1 MQGLENNN
9 IDLKNLPSTPL
20 YPLKK
25 PILTPEQLEQKK
37 KDLIADLNQKSKEL
51 TDLGLLDKLG
61 GFVGYQTDN
70 AKEREK
76 QLTDLKTQ
84 ALDNKIEFK
93 DLPNALKDDYYNKA
107 ETSILNPL
115 KTKNEIAKKDYQKDL
130 QRKAILQ
137 KKSQELTESDKELIV
152 NDSGF
157 FNNALDAITGK
168 SEVEKLKEFKE
179 KEKAKDITKEIQ
191 KAYSAFSNIDKNKDF
206 FSLFSSPDKEAQEKA
221 KQDFE
226 TIAKNLY
233 HFDSV
238 IYNEKN
244 EPFVTKGDKV
254 YKINDGFID
263 NFTQSLVNNKFSIA
277 GSVAGGITGAKYG
290 KNVGAL
296 GLVGGAI
303 AGAALGSTIGAASDA
318 IVTNLALDRE
328 NKADEII
335 RHALSEGALSLA
347 TDTIMLGAGKAI
359 KPLVKAPLK
368 LAEMSMP
375 FQFTKN
381 FFTGNTKR
389 ASEIIENTLSKEQ
402 QQALKEF
409 SAQFGGETKINQESG
424 KDFLRDKI
432 KSVFKGD
439 ENKLKAYDKVKEIL
453 TLDNHKE
460 QQQAFIRAIRSDET
474 GNTLAFLVEAANLS
488 PKANANLKSI
498 LNQTTENLTKS
509 LKQFDLKDYEIKSVF
524 DNLEQGTKESYDKAL
539 NEIIGKLYDNSYKV
553 NLRESVQD
561 ATNFEKFLNDLKAQ
575 GEIDPQA
582 KSFLRQIEENVY
594 NPNGVTYE
602 QLKNSRQLINAYLR
616 NVKDPSTL
624 GYIQKAS
631 ANFLKNDIDSAIES
645 LLKQNKS
652 AYEKISELQKSAI
665 SDYRDMKQALELVD
679 KAKIRDKNTQESDAI
694 SSLMKIIQG
703 QGQKDLTNYQALTK
717 GLNQSDKER
726 LELSMLNR
734 LMEQSLKQ
742 DESLKVFDSA
752 QFFNKLNEF
761 KEDVFTTPKAKE
773 YIDIASG
780 FHKLFKNDAKIAE
793 SLKPAITKNLSQ
805 GLATSLSGA
814 LKYQWTKFTLGT
826 LYRNAPDRILGVKL
840 PKALNEATAG
850 AALKYHLKRALER
863 SHSISDFSK
872 NLELSAQN
880 AKFSNNTLK
889 IIEELNNG
897 VKQASE
903 EIKAKAT
910 KYEKALQELQKIDE
924 SKLTKEQQ
932 QVLKVFKGELDPTEI
947 KGIDLNDLYILDQGT
962 RHATTKKILVKHY
975 GEENTGGL
983 TNDELINMSE
993 VIKNGSVLL
1002 ESFERLK
1009 NGFRYGYE
1017 WENNGVK
1024 LRLVVDDLNDGNKI
1038 FDFYRNF
1045 KDFRDA
1051 RPQPSTSKDNGTQPI
1066 TLDENNPTQKPLKD
1080 QEDLLKNTELNNE
1093 TTQEV
1098 KNLSPLE
1105 QANAEKLAKLESEA
1119 KQSEQEFL
1127 KAKEQELKRKEAL
1140 KKKLEHERGNAG
1152 NIESQTKI
1160 EVGED
1165 IPTEIQAQIPKS
1177 RVRLNE
1183 REIYDLDY
1191 AIVKAKDLKPS
1202 FTTGGTQKRTDMNEE
1217 QIKSIAENFDP
1228 KKIFG
1233 SGGFEDL
1240 PIILHDGQVIAGNH
1254 RIQGMLNFT
1263 PKSRYIYNKAIKE
1276 YYHIDLKP
1284 DELLVRVPHQ
1294 RLDNTEINNL
1304 AASSNQGRFNSESDH
1319 AIAVL
1324 SHYEAKLK
1332 ELDQKLDADSIYSL
1346 KNIVAKN
1353 LNFDKATH
1361 PNVGDSNLALLMF
1374 NMPRT
1379 KTQGI
1384 ELLNRWQKEFS
1395 NDIKSYEKVK
1405 KMFVDNAGSFHNL
1418 IHDMNFPKVSLNAY
1432 LSDIMDRSFANL
1444 KNYQSTSESLKDLSE
1459 KFYKTSSLEMF
1470 EKSDQ
1475 SVSDISEIL
1484 GGAIARFARFDDP
1497 SKALFEALRSDNI
1510 KKGLKDFK
1518 IADEAKDMFNPD
1530 SKEFKDID
1538 IYDFTHYLLMV
1549 NREPNENNPV
1559 LNRLIQA
1566 VKDMQKES
1574 EKGIKKPK
1582 LETPSEW
1589 GPNYSEFKNDGLGAI
1604 NKLLETKKGFVAGA
1618 FYKEGLGDIDLVWG
1632 NKDYGLEHILEKRK
1646 KQYKRL
1652 GLTPEQAKERTNE
1665 LIKEIPNIIQKGLKK
1680 EDKPGYAVIIL
1691 NNSKVVLSKFKGDN
1705 ELKNHYMITSFEVDD
1720 NVLRELETIAT
1731 LSNDYRDG
1739 INYSISNLIE
1749 PNPTTNAIKTQEL
1762 SPLELANAEKLAKL
1776 ETEKETKAEAVKKLN
1791 FDEIKKLIDE
1801 SPRTGS
1807 SMPILGMQNLNA
1819 EAVEYIQ
1826 KNHKRIAVEKIEP
1839 SFAKDLKLKY
1849 PDDARAVIDY
1859 QAINHIL
1866 KEHKNLAYED
1876 IANYRGLFKQA
1887 NETLKLKDNQNR
1899 PVVASFNQINEFFV
1913 VVEQV
1918 SNAKNELMLKTMYK
1932 ARGNYKDSLIY
1943 KKTLAKSQNSN

>member
-1 MQGLENNN
+1 MG
-9 IDLKNLPSTPL
+9 
-20 YPLKK
+20 
-25 PILTPEQLEQKK
+25 
-37 KDLIADLNQKSKEL
+37 
-51 TDLGLLDKLG
+51 
-61 GFVGYQTDN
+61 
-70 AKEREK
+70 
-76 QLTDLKTQ
+76 
-84 ALDNKIEFK
+84 
-93 DLPNALKDDYYNKA
+93 
-107 ETSILNPL
+107 TSP
-115 KTKNEIAKKDYQKDL
+115 
-130 QRKAILQ
+130 
-137 KKSQELTESDKELIV
+137 
-152 NDSGF
+152 
-157 FNNALDAITGK
+157 
-168 SEVEKLKEFKE
+168 
-179 KEKAKDITKEIQ
+179 
-191 KAYSAFSNIDKNKDF
+191 
-206 FSLFSSPDKEAQEKA
+206 
-221 KQDFE
+221 
-226 TIAKNLY
+226 
-233 HFDSV
+233 
-238 IYNEKN
+238 
-244 EPFVTKGDKV
+244 
-254 YKINDGFID
+254 
-263 NFTQSLVNNKFSIA
+263 
-277 GSVAGGITGAKYG
+277 
-290 KNVGAL
+290 
-296 GLVGGAI
+296 
-303 AGAALGSTIGAASDA
+303 
-318 IVTNLALDRE
+318 LDRE

-347 TDTIMLGAGKAI
+347 TDTIMLGAGKVI
-359 KPLVKAPLK
+359 KPIVKAPLK

-402 QQALKEF
+402 QEALKEF
-409 SAQFGGETKINQESG
+409 SAQFGGETKINKESD

-539 NEIIGKLYDNSYKV
+539 NEIIGKLYDDSYKV

-561 ATNFEKFLNDLKAQ
+561 ASNFTKFLNDLKAQ

-594 NPNGVTYE
+594 DPNGVTYE

-631 ANFLKNDIDSAIES
+631 ANFLKNDIDNAIEN

-679 KAKIRDKNTQESDAI
+679 KAKIRDKRTQEGDAI
-694 SSLMKIIQG
+694 NSLMKIIKG
-703 QGQKDLTNYQALTK
+703 QGQKDSSNYQALTK
-717 GLNQSDKER
+717 GLNESDKER

-761 KEDVFTTPKAKE
+761 KDDVFTTPKAKE

-780 FHKLFKNDAKIAE
+780 FHRLFKNDAKIAE

-805 GLATSLSGA
+805 GLATTLSGA

-850 AALKYHLKRALER
+850 AALKYHIKRALER
-863 SHSISDFSK
+863 SHSISEFSK
-872 NLELSAQN
+872 NLELNAKN

-889 IIEELNNG
+889 IIEELNNS

-903 EIKAKAT
+903 DISKKASD
-910 KYEKALQELQKIDE
+910 LQ
-924 SKLTKEQQ
+924 
-932 QVLKVFKGELDPTEI
+932 
-947 KGIDLNDLYILDQGT
+947 
-962 RHATTKKILVKHY
+962 HATTPLKEFGKNYPEFALKPK
-975 GEENTGGL
+975 EALEKL
-983 TNDELINMSE
+983 LQE
-993 VIKNGSVLL
+993 KNGQVAGAAYREDLGGIDFVWGTPKTKDSVGYGLAHIIERREQQALSLGLSEAEAKEYALNIVKSIPEVL
-1002 ESFERLK
+1002 EKGSKGTDHLGRVF
-1009 NGFRYGYE
+1009 
-1017 WENNGVK
+1017 
-1024 LRLVVDDLNDGNKI
+1024 VDYGNK
-1038 FDFYRNF
+1038 RVGLNNTWNN
-1045 KDFRDA
+1045 KDLENHWVISSYELRDTTEK
-1051 RPQPSTSKDNGTQPI
+1051 PTHFPTSQAITKEKDIHSLNSVEP
-1066 TLDENNPTQKPLKD
+1066 NPTT
-1080 QEDLLKNTELNNE
+1080 NTIK
-1093 TTQEV
+1093 TQEP
-1098 KNLSPLE
+1098 LSPLE
-1105 QANAEKLAKLESEA
+1105 QANAEKLAKLESERLE
-1119 KQSEQEFL
+1119 SEKEFL
-1127 KAKEQELKRKEAL
+1127 KAKEQEQARKAAL

-1191 AIVKAKDLKPS
+1191 AIVKANDLKPS

-1217 QIKSIAENFDP
+1217 QIKSIAQNFDP

-1263 PKSRYIYNKAIKE
+1263 PKSRYAYERAIKE
-1276 YYHIDLKP
+1276 YHNIDLKP
-1284 DELLVRVPHQ
+1284 DELLVRVPHN
-1294 RLDNTEINNL
+1294 RLNNTEINNL

-1332 ELDQKLDADSIYSL
+1332 ELDRKLDADSIYSL

-1418 IHDMNFPKVSLNAY
+1418 IHDMNFPNVSLNAY

-1470 EKSDQ
+1470 EKSEQ
-1475 SVSDISEIL
+1475 STSDISEIL

-1497 SKALFEALRSDNI
+1497 SKALFEALKSDNI
-1510 KKGLKDFK
+1510 KKGLKEFK
-1518 IADEAKDMFNPD
+1518 IADVTKDMFNPD

-1549 NREPNENNPV
+1549 NREQNENNPV
-1559 LNRLIQA
+1559 LNRLVQA

-1574 EKGIKKPK
+1574 EKGIKKQK
-1582 LETPSEW
+1582 LEALSEW
-1589 GPNYSEFKNDGLGAI
+1589 GENYSEFKNDGLGAI

-1618 FYKEGLGDIDLVWG
+1618 FHKEGLGDIDLVWG
-1632 NKDYGLEHILEKRK
+1632 TPKTKDSNGYGLAHILERRISNEMK
-1646 KQYKRL
+1646 K
-1652 GLTPEQAKERTNE
+1652 GLNEQQAKEYA
-1665 LIKEIPNIIQKGLKK
+1665 LNIIKSIPEVLEKGTKGTDSLGRVFVNYGNKRV
-1680 EDKPGYAVIIL
+1680 GL
-1691 NNSKVVLSKFKGDN
+1691 NNEWKN
-1705 ELKNHYMITSFEVDD
+1705 EKLENHWVISSYELYDTEKQALRSTPQAITKEKAFNSLNSV
-1720 NVLRELETIAT
+1720 
-1731 LSNDYRDG
+1731 
-1739 INYSISNLIE
+1739 E
-1749 PNPTTNAIKTQEL
+1749 PNPTINALKTQE
-1762 SPLELANAEKLAKL
+1762 SEQANAKKLAKL
-1776 ETEKETKAEAVKKLN
+1776 ESEKGIKKQKLEALKKLN
-1791 FDEIKKLIDE
+1791 FDEITKLIDE
-1801 SPRTGS
+1801 SPNNGKD
-1807 SMPILGMQNLNA
+1807 IIVIGDDNLTP
-1819 EAVEYIQ
+1819 EIVEYIHKKHAKVGIERLDEDEITAFNFTYP
-1826 KNHKRIAVEKIEP
+1826 KN
-1839 SFAKDLKLKY
+1839 AK
-1849 PDDARAVIDY
+1849 AIIDY
-1859 QAINHIL
+1859 QGIQHALNKHGINSPSVKFSKQPPITY
-1866 KEHKNLAYED
+1866 KD
-1876 IANYRGLFKQA
+1876 IANYRGIVKNADETIKRDNRIISYKQA
-1887 NETLKLKDNQNR
+1887 NGH
-1899 PVVASFNQINEFFV
+1899 FV
-1913 VVEQV
+1913 VVEQINRNK
-1918 SNAKNELMLKTMYK
+1918 SEFLFKTMFKEKGDYK
-1932 ARGNYKDSLIY
+1932 NAPDY
-1943 KKTLAKSQNSN
+1943 KKNIKEND

>member
-1 MQGLENNN
+1 MQNTE

-20 YPLKK
+20 YPLKN
-25 PILTPEQLEQKK
+25 PILTPEQLEQKR
-37 KDLIADLNQKSKEL
+37 KDLIVDLNQKSKEL
-51 TDLGLLDKLG
+51 TELGLLDKLG
-61 GFVGYQTDN
+61 SFVGYQTDN

-84 ALDNKIEFK
+84 ALDNKLEFK
-93 DLPNALKDDYYNKA
+93 DLPSALKDEYYHKA
-107 ETSILNPL
+107 ETSLFNPL
-115 KTKNEIAKKDYQKDL
+115 KTKNEIAKEDYQKDL

-137 KKSQELTESDKELIV
+137 KTSQELTESDKELID

-168 SEVEKLKEFKE
+168 SEAEKLKEYKE

-206 FSLFSSPDKEAQEKA
+206 FSLFTGEDKEAQEKA
-221 KQDFE
+221 KKDFE
-226 TIAKNLY
+226 TIAINLY

-244 EPFVTKGDKV
+244 EPFVIKGDKV

-263 NFTQSLVNNKFSIA
+263 NFTQSLLNNKFSLA

-290 KNVGAL
+290 KSAGAL

-303 AGAALGSTIGAASDA
+303 AGAALGATTGAATDA
-318 IVTNLALDRE
+318 IITNLALDGE

-347 TDTIMLGAGKAI
+347 TDTIMLGAGKVI
-359 KPLVKAPLK
+359 KPIVKAPLK

-402 QQALKEF
+402 QEALKEF
-409 SAQFGGETKINQESG
+409 SAQFGGETKINKEND

-474 GNTLAFLVEAANLS
+474 GNTLAFLIEAANLS

-539 NEIIGKLYDNSYKV
+539 NEIIGKLYDDSYKV
-553 NLRESVQD
+553 NLRESMQD
-561 ATNFEKFLNDLKAQ
+561 ATNFTKFLNDLKAQ

-631 ANFLKNDIDSAIES
+631 ANFLKNDIDNAIES

-665 SDYRDMKQALELVD
+665 SDYREMKQALELVD
-679 KAKIRDKNTQESDAI
+679 KAKIRDKHTQESDAI
-694 SSLMKIIQG
+694 NSLMKIIKG
-703 QGQKDLTNYQALTK
+703 QGQKDLSNYQALTK
-717 GLNQSDKER
+717 GLNESDKER

-734 LMEQSLKQ
+734 LLEQSLKQ
-742 DESLKVFDSA
+742 DESLKVFDSV

-761 KEDVFTTPKAKE
+761 KDDVFTTPKAKE

-793 SLKPAITKNLSQ
+793 SLKPATTKNLSQ
-805 GLATSLSGA
+805 GLATTLSGA

-850 AALKYHLKRALER
+850 AALKYHIKRALER

-872 NLELSAQN
+872 QLNLSAKN

-903 EIKAKAT
+903 EIK
-910 KYEKALQELQKIDE
+910 EKARDFSNE
-924 SKLTKEQQ
+924 KLTNEQIKDLLNNAKIPTSGRDAITFGVNNLNPEIVEFLHKNNKKMIMEKASNKELELLADANFKHPENIRASLDHNAIAHILKRHGVNSVNVRNGEIPITNEDIANYRYIVNNADAILRTLDKYDKEAITAFK
-932 QVLKVFKGELDPTEI
+932 QVNGYVVVVEQAINKKNELALKTMYK
-947 KGIDLNDLYILDQGT
+947 N
-962 RHATTKKILVKHY
+962 
-975 GEENTGGL
+975 
-983 TNDELINMSE
+983 
-993 VIKNGSVLL
+993 NGSYKNNEVYKEFSSTSLDADAKVRH
-1002 ESFERLK
+1002 RLSSYS
-1009 NGFRYGYE
+1009 GAT
-1017 WENNGVK
+1017 ENN
-1024 LRLVVDDLNDGNKI
+1024 
-1038 FDFYRNF
+1038 
-1045 KDFRDA
+1045 
-1051 RPQPSTSKDNGTQPI
+1051 
-1066 TLDENNPTQKPLKD
+1066 TQKPLTD
-1080 QEDLLKNTELNNE
+1080 QEDLLKTSENLNE
-1093 TTQEV
+1093 TTKDA

-1105 QANAEKLAKLESEA
+1105 QANAEKLAKLESERLA
-1119 KQSEQEFL
+1119 SEQEFL
-1127 KAKEQELKRKEAL
+1127 KAKEQETKRKDAL

-1160 EVGED
+1160 EVGKD
-1165 IPTEIQAQIPKS
+1165 IPTQTQEQLPKS

-1202 FTTGGTQKRTDMNEE
+1202 FSTGGTQKRTDMNEE

-1254 RIQGMLNFT
+1254 RVQGMLNFT
-1263 PKSRYIYNKAIKE
+1263 PKSRFSYEKAIRE
-1276 YYHIDLKP
+1276 YYNIDLKP
-1284 DELLVRVPHQ
+1284 DELLVRVPHN
-1294 RLDNTEINNL
+1294 RLNNTEINNL

-1332 ELDQKLDADSIYSL
+1332 ELDKKLDADSIYSL

-1418 IHDMNFPKVSLNAY
+1418 IHDMDFPKVSLNAY

-1475 SVSDISEIL
+1475 STSDISEIL

-1497 SKALFEALRSDNI
+1497 SKALFEALKSDNI
-1510 KKGLKDFK
+1510 KKGLKEFK
-1518 IADEAKDMFNPD
+1518 IADVTKDMFNPD

-1559 LNRLIQA
+1559 LKRLIEA

-1574 EKGIKKPK
+1574 EKGIK
-1582 LETPSEW
+1582 
-1589 GPNYSEFKNDGLGAI
+1589 
-1604 NKLLETKKGFVAGA
+1604 
-1618 FYKEGLGDIDLVWG
+1618 
-1632 NKDYGLEHILEKRK
+1632 
-1646 KQYKRL
+1646 
-1652 GLTPEQAKERTNE
+1652 EQ
-1665 LIKEIPNIIQKGLKK
+1665 
-1680 EDKPGYAVIIL
+1680 
-1691 NNSKVVLSKFKGDN
+1691 KF
-1705 ELKNHYMITSFEVDD
+1705 E
-1720 NVLRELETIAT
+1720 
-1731 LSNDYRDG
+1731 
-1739 INYSISNLIE
+1739 
-1749 PNPTTNAIKTQEL
+1749 
-1762 SPLELANAEKLAKL
+1762 
-1776 ETEKETKAEAVKKLN
+1776 
-1791 FDEIKKLIDE
+1791 
-1801 SPRTGS
+1801 
-1807 SMPILGMQNLNA
+1807 
-1819 EAVEYIQ
+1819 
-1826 KNHKRIAVEKIEP
+1826 
-1839 SFAKDLKLKY
+1839 
-1849 PDDARAVIDY
+1849 
-1859 QAINHIL
+1859 
-1866 KEHKNLAYED
+1866 
-1876 IANYRGLFKQA
+1876 
-1887 NETLKLKDNQNR
+1887 
-1899 PVVASFNQINEFFV
+1899 
-1913 VVEQV
+1913 
-1918 SNAKNELMLKTMYK
+1918 
-1932 ARGNYKDSLIY
+1932 
-1943 KKTLAKSQNSN
+1943 